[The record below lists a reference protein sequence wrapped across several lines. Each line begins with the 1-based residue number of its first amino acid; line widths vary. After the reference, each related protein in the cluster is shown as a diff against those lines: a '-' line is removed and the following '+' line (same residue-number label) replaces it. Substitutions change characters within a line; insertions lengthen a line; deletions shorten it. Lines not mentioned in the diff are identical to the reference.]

1 MTRLPDLERA
11 FPRLVSVEYSKS
23 SDQDLGYNC
32 IAWAAED
39 CKKIWSDDPAH
50 YWPLGATR
58 GWDVDALTSAFAQL
72 GYSVCSDG
80 GPEDGYEKVALYA
93 DVSGEWQH
101 AVRQMA
107 DGHWTSKMGT
117 EGEDIIHL
125 NPADVGGTLYGE
137 VVRYMKRPVPT
148 TTGTSAD

>member
-39 CKKIWSDDPAH
+39 NTKIWTDDPAH
-50 YWPLGATR
+50 YWPPGATR
-58 GWDVDALTSAFAQL
+58 GWDVDALTSAFSQL

-80 GPEDGYEKVALYA
+80 GPEAGYEKMAIYA
-93 DVSGEWQH
+93 DDSGEWQH
-101 AVRQMA
+101 ACARWPTVSGPAKWERKEK
-107 DGHWTSKMGT
+107 TSSTRTQPM
-117 EGEDIIHL
+117 L
-125 NPADVGGTLYGE
+125 AA
-137 VVRYMKRPVPT
+137 RS
-148 TTGTSAD
+148 TGKLSDT